1 MSVNRWRRNF
11 SKSCA
16 MAPREVASHSHCHS
30 MKLKGK
36 LQTRSRKTTETSVV
50 VFPLGFSGDFLIYDL
65 MVSERFCSD
74 FCSGY
79 LFPLFSNGSAVLC
92 ILLRMWRS
100 CRDVALRS
108 VTRNF
113 NGITTVRP
121 FPPPKHTYHTIHVCD
136 MHARKKRELRI
147 CLQEFIVC
155 GCSHLLVFIR
165 LTRRGREWV
174 NFRSNRIASQCD
186 ATPSQSSNLLII
198 KRQTLDERSKIFK
211 DALHRSFLHSKTSR
225 QNPERR
231 NPFFRPTI
239 SSLTSNLG
247 QKLCSNEDW

>member
-1 MSVNRWRRNF
+1 MVLQC
-11 SKSCA
+11 CA
-16 MAPREVASHSHCHS
+16 
-30 MKLKGK
+30 
-36 LQTRSRKTTETSVV
+36 
-50 VFPLGFSGDFLIYDL
+50 
-65 MVSERFCSD
+65 FC
-74 FCSGY
+74 CACGG
-79 LFPLFSNGSAVLC
+79 PVGT
-92 ILLRMWRS
+92 
-100 CRDVALRS
+100 ALRS

-113 NGITTVRP
+113 DGITTVRP

-198 KRQTLDERSKIFK
+198 KRQIWEERSKIFK
-211 DALHRSFLHSKTSR
+211 DALHRSFLHSKTPR

-231 NPFFRPTI
+231 NPFFSTNHQLFDLKFGSEI
-239 SSLTSNLG
+239 VFKQGLIDNL
-247 QKLCSNEDW
+247 KSF